1 MELQYFEKEYKVHI
15 YENGPNGKANFYSLF
30 NFMQDIASEHAAK
43 LGFGRDDMMK
53 RNNFWVLSR
62 VFATISTSPG
72 WEDTVIVKTWPCG
85 TDKMFALRNYEIR
98 FPCGKLIAYASS
110 SWLIIDQSTKR
121 VQRPG
126 ELLSKYN
133 CEIRPDNSPVR
144 NAIKLTG
151 SSENGTLSEKFKVRI
166 SDLDVNL
173 HTNAVNY
180 LKWVNDTYDL
190 NFIMHHLP
198 CSAEINYLAESMF
211 DDEIIIRTSQEEEN
225 NSFYNHSV
233 FRTSDN
239 KELCRI
245 RLEWNEQKIINQ

>member
-1 MELQYFEKEYKVHI
+1 MELQPFEKEYRVHV
-15 YENGPNGKANFYSLF
+15 YENGPNGKINFHSLF
-30 NFMQDIASEHAAK
+30 NFMQDIASEHASR
-43 LGFGRDDMMK
+43 LGFGRDALMK
-53 RNNFWVLSR
+53 NNNFWVLSR
-62 VFATISTSPG
+62 VYITISNVPG
-72 WEDTVIVKTWPCG
+72 WEDTVIVKTWPYG
-85 TDKMFALRNYEIR
+85 TEKMFALRNYEIR
-98 FPCGKLIAYASS
+98 FPGGNLIANASS
-110 SWLIIDQSTKR
+110 SWLIIDHSTKR
-121 VQRPG
+121 IQRPG

-133 CEIRPDNSPVR
+133 SGTGPGNSPLR
-144 NAIKLTG
+144 NAIKLAG
-151 SSENGTLSEKFKVRI
+151 SSENGKLSAKFRVRI

-190 NFIMHHLP
+190 NFAMNHLP

-225 NSFYNHSV
+225 NGFYNHSV

-245 RLEWNEQKIINQ
+245 RLGWN